1 MIRRSVDGPVFYQFA
16 SLAKHREVLH
26 AIFTRRGGTSV
37 PPFRSLNVGGRVGD
51 DPAAV
56 RANHDLIFKTLSIS
70 PDQVVTAQQVHGAH
84 VAVVGPSQRGTAV
97 PAVDSLVSKA
107 PGVALTLAFADCLPL
122 MLHDPSRHVIAL
134 VHAGWRG
141 TIAQVAASTVAVLRQ
156 SFGCDPA
163 DILACLGPAI
173 GPCCYEIGFDL
184 AQKIREVFGPHSGLL
199 VPQSDGT
206 LHFDLPAAI
215 RWQLELAGVQHVEN
229 SELCTSCHT
238 EDFYSH
244 RAENGRTGRFAAV
257 LALRRPHVE

>member
-1 MIRRSVDGPVFYQFA
+1 MIRHSSSGIVFYQFV
-16 SLAKHREVLH
+16 SLACHPQVSH
-26 AIFTRRGGTSV
+26 GIFTRGGGTSV

-70 PDQVVTAQQVHGAH
+70 PEQVVTAQQVHGAH

-97 PAVDSLVSKA
+97 PAVDSLVSKT
-107 PGVALTLAFADCLPL
+107 PGIALMLAFADCLPL
-122 MLHDPSRHVIAL
+122 LLYDPQRHVIAL

-141 TIAQVAASTVAVLRQ
+141 TIAQVAANTVAVLRQ

-163 DILACLGPAI
+163 DIWACLGPAI
-173 GPCCYEIGFDL
+173 GPCCYQIGPDL
-184 AQKIREVFGPHSGLL
+184 AQEIRDVFGPRSGLL
-199 VPQSDGT
+199 ALQSDGT
-206 LHFDLPAAI
+206 LHFDLPAAV

-238 EDFYSH
+238 DEFFSH
-244 RAENGRTGRFAAV
+244 RAESGRTGRFAVV
-257 LALRRPHVE
+257 LALRRPHIE